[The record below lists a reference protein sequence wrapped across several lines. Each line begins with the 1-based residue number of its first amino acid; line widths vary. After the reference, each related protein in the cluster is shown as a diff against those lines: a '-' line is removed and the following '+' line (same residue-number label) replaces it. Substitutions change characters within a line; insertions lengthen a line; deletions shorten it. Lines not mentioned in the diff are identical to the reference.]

1 MVNFLERPTFFEICI
16 CKILYLFDLQLL
28 ICQFCLQKCPFDA
41 ITIINIPSNLDK
53 HTTHRYSKNSFK
65 LHRLPIP
72 RPGEV
77 LGLVGQNGIGKST
90 ALKILAGKQKPNLG
104 RYIDPPDWTEIL
116 AYFRGSELQNYFT
129 KILEDHLRALIKPQ
143 YVDQI
148 PRAVKGSVGALLDK
162 RDERKNQEEICE
174 MLDLKHIRDREVGA
188 LSGGELQRFACAM
201 VCIQNGD
208 IFMFDEPSS
217 YLDVKQ
223 RLNAALTIRHLIH
236 PDK

>member
-1 MVNFLERPTFFEICI
+1 MQAEALSTGVQEILSCRAHGQALHWSDAHVEDSVIVRGAVHRLRYLCQGAYQLNVLFPTAVNWIS
-16 CKILYLFDLQLL
+16 
-28 ICQFCLQKCPFDA
+28 LQKCPFEA
-41 ITIINIPSNLDK
+41 ITIINLPSNLDK

-104 RYIDPPDWTEIL
+104 KYANPPDWTEIL

-129 KILEDHLRALIKPQ
+129 KILEDNLKALVKPQ

-148 PRAVKGSVGALLDK
+148 PKAVRGTVGDLLDK
-162 RDERKNQEEICE
+162 KDERDLQTTS
-174 MLDLKHIRDREVGA
+174 ML
-188 LSGGELQRFACAM
+188 CADDECG
-201 VCIQNGD
+201 VC
-208 IFMFDEPSS
+208 SS
-217 YLDVKQ
+217 HDNVDSHHV
-223 RLNAALTIRHLIH
+223 ADHVVVVH
-236 PDK
+236 P

>member
-1 MVNFLERPTFFEICI
+1 MQTVRQTAVHRIAS
-16 CKILYLFDLQLL
+16 
-28 ICQFCLQKCPFDA
+28 CLQKCPFEA
-41 ITIINIPSNLDK
+41 ITIINLPSNLDK

-104 RYIDPPDWTEIL
+104 KYANPPDWTEIL

-129 KILEDHLRALIKPQ
+129 KILEDNLKALVKPQ

-148 PRAVKGSVGALLDK
+148 PKAVRGAVGELLDK
-162 RDERKNQEEICE
+162 KDERELQTKICD
-174 MLDLKHIRDREVGA
+174 MLDLSHIRDREISQ
-188 LSGGELQRFACAM
+188 LSGGELQRFAIAM
-201 VCIQNGD
+201 VCIQNAD

-223 RLNAALTIRHLIH
+223 RLNAALTIRSLLH
-236 PDK
+236 PTK

>member
-1 MVNFLERPTFFEICI
+1 M
-16 CKILYLFDLQLL
+16 
-28 ICQFCLQKCPFDA
+28 
-41 ITIINIPSNLDK
+41 IINVPSNLEK
-53 HTTHRYSKNSFK
+53 CTTHRYSKNSFK

-90 ALKILAGKQKPNLG
+90 ALKVLAGKLKPNLG
-104 RYIDPPDWTEIL
+104 RFTNPPDWTEIL

-129 KILEDHLRALIKPQ
+129 KILEDNLKALVKPQ

-148 PRAVKGSVGALLDK
+148 PKAIKGTVGFLLNKKDDLK
-162 RDERKNQEEICE
+162 KQDNICK
-174 MLDLKHIRDREVGA
+174 MLDLTHIKDREIQA
-188 LSGGELQRFACAM
+188 LSGGELQRFAIAM

-223 RLNAALTIRHLIH
+223 RLNAALTIRSLIA
-236 PDK
+236 PEK

>member
-1 MVNFLERPTFFEICI
+1 VLSIP
-16 CKILYLFDLQLL
+16 
-28 ICQFCLQKCPFDA
+28 QKCPFEA
-41 ITIINIPSNLDK
+41 ITIINLPSNLEK

-104 RYIDPPDWTEIL
+104 KYANPPDWTEIL
-116 AYFRGSELQNYFT
+116 SYFRGSELQNYFT
-129 KILEDHLRALIKPQ
+129 KILEDNLKALVKPQ

-148 PRAVKGSVGALLDK
+148 PKAVRGAVGDLLDK
-162 RDERKNQEEICE
+162 KDERELQTKICE
-174 MLDLKHIRDREVGA
+174 MLDLSHIRDREIA
-188 LSGGELQRFACAM
+188 QLSGGELQRFAIAM
-201 VCIQNGD
+201 VCIQNAD

-223 RLNAALTIRHLIH
+223 RLNAALTIRSLLH
-236 PDK
+236 PTK